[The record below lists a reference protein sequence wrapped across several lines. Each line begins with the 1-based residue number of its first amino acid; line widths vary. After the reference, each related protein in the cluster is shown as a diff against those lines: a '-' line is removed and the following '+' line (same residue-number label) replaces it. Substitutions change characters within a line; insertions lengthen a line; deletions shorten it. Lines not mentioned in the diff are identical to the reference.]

1 MIQVPRKQV
10 ALIVAHPDDE
20 TLWAGGTILTH
31 PSWECFIVCLCR
43 GSDPKRAPRFEQ
55 TLVLLRAEGIM
66 GDLDDGPEQIPIP
79 DFDLQQAILQLLPD
93 IHFDLII
100 THHPAGEYTRHLRHE
115 ETSKA
120 VIELWYAGKIR
131 ATTLWFFAFED
142 GGKAYFPKAIQN
154 TSICHRLSRLIW
166 LKKYRLITKTY
177 GFDPNSWEALT
188 TPSTES
194 FWEFSDPK
202 RAAQWLNNR
211 GVSL

>member
-1 MIQVPRKQV
+1 MIQIARKRV

-31 PSWECFIVCLCR
+31 PTWECFIVCLCR
-43 GSDPKRAPRFEQ
+43 GSDLERAPRFKQ

-79 DFDLQQAILQLLPD
+79 DFDLQQAILQLLPA

-100 THHPAGEYTRHLRHE
+100 THHPAGEYTKHLRHE

-120 VIELWYAGKIR
+120 VIELWHAGKIR

-142 GGKAYFPKAIQN
+142 GAKAYYPKAVQN
-154 TSICHRLSRLIW
+154 ASICHRLSRLIW

-177 GFDPNSWEALT
+177 GFEPSSWEALS

-194 FWEFSDPK
+194 FWQFSDSK
-202 RAAQWLNNR
+202 RAAQWLNNK